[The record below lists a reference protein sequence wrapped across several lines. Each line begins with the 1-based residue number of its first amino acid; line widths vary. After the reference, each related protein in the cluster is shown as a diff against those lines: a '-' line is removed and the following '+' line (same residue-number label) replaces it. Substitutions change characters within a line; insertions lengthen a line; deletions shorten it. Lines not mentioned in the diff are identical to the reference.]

1 MVSLLS
7 QPPSIHPLFFIPT
20 HHRYHHHSHRN
31 HTHNHRYP
39 LPLFSRRRSR
49 LSIVSI
55 ANNSIPP
62 TSQNKQPRTVYPGG
76 YKRPE
81 IRVPSLVLQLSVD
94 EVLDRAGVLDVVDEA
109 VSKWVG
115 VVVLDGGDG
124 SGGRLYEAACLLK
137 SVVRERAY
145 LMVAERVDIA
155 AAVNANGVVLSD
167 KGLRINLEKSE
178 LIPVGRVENLD
189 DLLDELGC
197 KMGSP
202 PFSYLGLPLGAPFKY
217 TVAWDGVEE
226 QFHKRVVRL
235 RLEQIQRNFVW
246 GGGVLEHKP
255 HLVNGVGFLRMREVP
270 CGIELSM
277 VGMRKQ
283 KGVSNSGGKRGVWGW
298 VVENDKK
305 GLGSCEI

>member
-145 LMVAERVDIA
+145 
-155 AAVNANGVVLSD
+155 
-167 KGLRINLEKSE
+167 
-178 LIPVGRVENLD
+178 
-189 DLLDELGC
+189 
-197 KMGSP
+197 
-202 PFSYLGLPLGAPFKY
+202 
-217 TVAWDGVEE
+217 
-226 QFHKRVVRL
+226 
-235 RLEQIQRNFVW
+235 
-246 GGGVLEHKP
+246 
-255 HLVNGVGFLRMREVP
+255 
-270 CGIELSM
+270 
-277 VGMRKQ
+277 
-283 KGVSNSGGKRGVWGW
+283 
-298 VVENDKK
+298 
-305 GLGSCEI
+305 